1 MANEAAKLVG
11 DDVAT
16 AEAIDTGMQLG
27 AGFPEG
33 TCRRADDIGLD
44 TILEE
49 LRALSDEHSDDRYE
63 PADYLVELVEAGHT
77 GTEAGRGFHEY
88 DTGDGLGDYHTSTGN
103 STTMACGSGTRP
115 PVADERVANP
125 SRTR

>member
-33 TCRRADDIGLD
+33 TYRRADDIDLD
-44 TILEE
+44 TILEK
-49 LRALSDEHSDDRYE
+49 LRALSDEHVTTATSRPTTSSNSSRPTT
-63 PADYLVELVEAGHT
+63 PARKRAELH
-77 GTEAGRGFHEY
+77 RR
-88 DTGDGLGDYHTSTGN
+88 
-103 STTMACGSGTRP
+103 TTPATVPHR
-115 PVADERVANP
+115 RL
-125 SRTR
+125 